1 MANIFLVSAP
11 GCGSK
16 IAVRDTFNVCRAT
29 GKTKRIVLGKNRHFD
44 EALNEQIPSYE
55 EALSA
60 LQRYDAAESSV
71 HNVITGWLVTHYAD
85 RLFEQFKD
93 TAIFIFAKRT
103 NEQRRARGISKNKV
117 LSKLDPASVAN
128 KVADQIASFVTLVEA
143 QGGQWRRT
151 KKFVLN
157 KELTR
162 LNQRKARVPKDFR
175 YAVIGNQAV
184 LGASQ

>member
-16 IAVRDTFNVCRAT
+16 IAVRDAFNVCRSS

-44 EALNEQIPSYE
+44 ECLNEQIPSYE
-55 EALSA
+55 EVLAA

-93 TAIFIFAKRT
+93 NSIFIFTKRV
-103 NEQRRARGISKNKV
+103 NEQRRKRGISKSKV
-117 LSKLDPASVAN
+117 LSKLDPVSVAN
-128 KVADQIASFVTLVEA
+128 KVADQIASFVTLVEEK
-143 QGGQWRRT
+143 GGQWRRT
-151 KKFVLN
+151 KKFVLDG
-157 KELTR
+157 ELAR
-162 LNQRKARVPKDFR
+162 LNQRRTRVPKDFR
-175 YAVIGNQAV
+175 CAVIGNQGV
-184 LGASQ
+184 LAS